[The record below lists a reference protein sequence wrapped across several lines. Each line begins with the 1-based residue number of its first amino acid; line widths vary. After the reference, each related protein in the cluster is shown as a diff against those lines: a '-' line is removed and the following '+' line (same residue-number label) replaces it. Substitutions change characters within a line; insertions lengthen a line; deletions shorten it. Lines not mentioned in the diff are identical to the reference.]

1 LTVNIIGTVEPGT
14 DELLIFSVQGKL
26 LLRQSVTS
34 AISVLDISQLQAG
47 FYTISWT
54 KNGRVQ
60 ASRYFVKTKI

>member
-1 LTVNIIGTVEPGT
+1 M
-14 DELLIFSVQGKL
+14 LICSVQGKL
-26 LLRQSVTS
+26 LLHQSVTS